1 MFGVLQ
7 VVELQKLN
15 LGPIISNPPSDNKV
29 PGLHKPSN
37 FWFDSFVPWYDHL
50 SAKP

>member
-7 VVELQKLN
+7 VVELQKLD
-15 LGPIISNPPSDNKV
+15 PSISNPPSNNKV

-37 FWFDSFVPWYDHL
+37 YFWFDSFVPWYDHL